1 MEYEKLN
8 NIYNTLNLVETKG
21 QSTVLMAACLST
33 LREVLAAASARP
45 LQDAPQE
52 KKEG

>member
-8 NIYNTLNLVETKG
+8 NIYNTLNLVETRG

-33 LREVLAAASARP
+33 LRELLATASLAP